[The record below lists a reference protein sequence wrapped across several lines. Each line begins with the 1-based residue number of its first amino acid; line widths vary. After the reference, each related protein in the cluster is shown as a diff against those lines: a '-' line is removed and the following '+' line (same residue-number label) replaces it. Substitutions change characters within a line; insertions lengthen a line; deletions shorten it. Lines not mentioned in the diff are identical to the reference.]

1 MSNVFYFIIFIA
13 LWQSYDDKGP
23 VIDAVVWNDGNVW
36 RAALDT
42 HSLEDDD
49 SEDGKLANFAP
60 LTNYRFVIL

>member
-42 HSLEDDD
+42 QSLEDDD

-60 LTNYRFVIL
+60 LTNYRFVML